1 MTDKNELQKLIE
13 RYDAIADRAYY
24 NYQETGTA
32 RYDREYRKA
41 QTLADALRVALNA
54 ADDHR
59 ELVNL
64 RVMLS
69 DLAGKAQK
77 ARSSEDDEAK
87 DSALREVVA
96 AAKLCDL
103 YAE

>member
-1 MTDKNELQKLIE
+1 M
-13 RYDAIADRAYY
+13 
-24 NYQETGTA
+24 A
-32 RYDREYRKA
+32 RYDREHRKA

-69 DLAGKAQK
+69 DLADKAQTALIK
-77 ARSSEDDEAK
+77 DDADTQK
-87 DSALREVVA
+87 GALREVVA

-103 YAE
+103 YAGIGGDEQWTNTLSDQL